1 MPWDP
6 WGWKTQMSVLFWL
19 FYRYNAILITTT
31 LLLALGSNYLKLV
44 NVRKSRIYYLVVSV
58 FLFLFFST
66 EMKALILF
74 YCFIILNVFRQ
85 SLLLTEGWKR
95 LLTFYSNV
103 RARYYP
109 FRLPFLFFLDLPF
122 GSYNYAKFFSK
133 TSLFDAMISIK
144 MVQTAQIPDQR
155 KRWQDHGSTSF
166 N

>member
-1 MPWDP
+1 MPWYP

-19 FYRYNAILITTT
+19 FYRYNAILIRTT

-44 NVRKSRIYYLVVSV
+44 NVRKSRIYNLVVSV
-58 FLFLFFST
+58 FLFLFFFHRNESINF
-66 EMKALILF
+66 ILSLH
-74 YCFIILNVFRQ
+74 YTQCFSPI
-85 SLLLTEGWKR
+85 SLVDRR
-95 LLTFYSNV
+95 LEKTLMFYSNV
-103 RARYYP
+103 RARYYRL
-109 FRLPFLFFLDLPF
+109 RLPFLFFLDLPF

-155 KRWQDHGSTSF
+155 KRWQDPGSTSF